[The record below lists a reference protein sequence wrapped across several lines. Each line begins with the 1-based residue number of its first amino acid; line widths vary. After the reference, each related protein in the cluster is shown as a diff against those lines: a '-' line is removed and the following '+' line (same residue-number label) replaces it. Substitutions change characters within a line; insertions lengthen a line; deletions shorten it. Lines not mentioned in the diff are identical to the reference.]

1 MLNNEKKKRDWSKY
15 TAAAKKSGEVT
26 FYISREAISKWENE
40 TLTGGRGASD
50 TYSDI
55 AIETC
60 LTLRAVYRLSLRK
73 TNGFVYSI
81 LQMMKLKLRC
91 PDYTTLCRRAQTLKI
106 TFERPTTNEPIVV
119 AIDSTGIKVYGEGEW
134 KVRQHGVGKRRTWL
148 KLHLAVNVHNHH
160 IEAFEVTQN
169 NVADCEVAPELLK
182 DIKAPVKEF
191 SGDGAYDA
199 EAAYQAAE
207 DIGARPVVP
216 PRRGAQLQNPAD
228 SISAKNPRDAAIT
241 YIQQHGNDDNARKAW
256 KIESSYHARSIS
268 ETAMY
273 RFKSHFGSAVRS
285 RIFVNQTTEIA
296 IKVKTLNKIAALGTF
311 PLNRAASIG
320 SP

>member
-1 MLNNEKKKRDWSKY
+1 MTNEKKKRDWSKY

-26 FYISREAISKWENE
+26 FYMSQEAIAQWENIN
-40 TLTGGRGASD
+40 LTGERGASD

-60 LTLRAVYRLSLRK
+60 LTFRAVYGLSLRK
-73 TNGFVYSI
+73 TNGFVRSI
-81 LQMMKLKLRC
+81 LQIMKLNLPC

-106 TFERPTTNEPIVV
+106 TFERPATNEPIVV

-148 KLHLAVNVHNHH
+148 KLHLVVNVHNHH
-160 IEAFEVTQN
+160 IESFEVTQN
-169 NVADCEVAPELLK
+169 NVADCEVASQLLK
-182 DIKAPVKEF
+182 KIKAPVQKF

-199 EAAYQAAE
+199 EVAYQAAE
-207 DIGARPVVP
+207 EIGAQPVVP
-216 PRRGAQLQNPAD
+216 PRRGAKLQKPTEL
-228 SISAKNPRDAAIT
+228 ISAKNPRDAAVN
-241 YIQQHGNDDNARKAW
+241 YIQQHGNDDNARKLW
-256 KIESSYHARSIS
+256 KIASSYHARSIA

-273 RFKSHFGSAVRS
+273 RFKSHFGPAVRS
-285 RIFVNQTTEIA
+285 RIFVNQQTEIA
-296 IKVKTLNKIAALGTF
+296 TKVKALNKIAALGTF
-311 PLNRAASIG
+311 PLNRSASIG